1 MQITI
6 KNIAA
11 VRELSLD
18 LVPGVNILAGS
29 NEAGKTTACEVIA
42 ALLVR
47 DAKLDRTKAEIAQ
60 LIHQGARSGAA
71 VMGDQEGKVSCRWPE
86 PELEIEGDPPGASPV
101 VAGRVRPARLSPKER
116 TGTFIESLKALP
128 TEAEWRTGAANAG
141 LAEETALKLWD
152 KVADLGWDGA
162 SEAFAKKAREGKG
175 AWKQA
180 TNQPGYPAKGA
191 ETWQAPGHD
200 DDLLQVTVEAC
211 NVKLAELQGRRDKVV
226 QGAGRVEAERARL
239 QGLADQADRLAEA
252 EGAAKIAAEQAQTAL
267 AQAQKTF
274 NGMRRG
280 QLEVRCPHCNLP
292 VVLSDQ
298 APFVLKPDPKAS
310 GTTTD
315 PKVYDEAQRA
325 AARAENADAA
335 AERALGD
342 ATRKVEEAR
351 AAAAELAKLPPP
363 QSVDTSAIDAEI
375 ETAKAY
381 REAVRVTH
389 EAMRIHREVV
399 GYTKAAELA
408 GPMGLRKTKLS
419 TLVEAM
425 NAALAELCGA
435 AGWKKIVL
443 DLDLNVSMDGFAWA
457 NLSQGAR
464 WRVDAAIALYFAER
478 DGSHIAV
485 LDGADV
491 LDARGRNG
499 LLTLAGEFEIPI
511 LIGMTLTRSDAQKL
525 AGAGYPVTF
534 IHEGAGETL
543 GTPAMA
549 AE

>member
-1 MQITI
+1 MQIEI

-11 VRELSLD
+11 VKELSLD
-18 LVPGVNILAGS
+18 LGSGANILAGS
-29 NEAGKTTACEVIA
+29 NEAGKTTACEVVS

-47 DAKLDRTKAEIAQ
+47 DAKLDRTKAEIEQ
-60 LIHQGARSGAA
+60 LIRQGARSGSA
-71 VMGDQEGKVSCRWPE
+71 VLGDQEGKISCRWPE
-86 PELEIEGDPPGASPV
+86 PELAVEGDPPAASPV
-101 VAGRVRPARLSPKER
+101 VSGRVQPARLAPKER
-116 TGTFIESLKALP
+116 TGIFIESLKALP
-128 TEAEWRTGAANAG
+128 TRAEWCAGAANAG
-141 LAEETALKLWD
+141 LTDEVALKLWD

-162 SEAFAKKAREGKG
+162 ADAFGKKAQEGKG

-180 TNQPGYPAKGA
+180 TNQPGYPSKGA
-191 ETWQAPGHD
+191 ETWQAPGYD

-211 NVKLAELQGRRDKVV
+211 NVKLAELQGRRDQIV
-226 QGAGRVEAERARL
+226 QGVGKVEAERARL
-239 QGLADQADRLAEA
+239 RGMADQVGPLGDAEA
-252 EGAAKIAAEQAQTAL
+252 ALDQAQTNLTA
-267 AQAQKTF
+267 AQKTF
-274 NGMRRG
+274 KGMRRG
-280 QLEVRCPHCNLP
+280 QLEVRCPHCNHP

-298 APFVLKPDPKAS
+298 APFVLKPDPKLQGA
-310 GTTTD
+310 TTD
-315 PKVYDEAQRA
+315 PKAYDDAQRA
-325 AARAENADAA
+325 VVRAETAVST
-335 AERALGD
+335 AERALAD
-342 ATRKVEEAR
+342 ATRRAQEAE
-351 AAAAELAKLPPP
+351 AAAADLAKLPPP
-363 QSVDTSAIDAEI
+363 QAVDTAAIDAELGA
-375 ETAKAY
+375 AKAY

-425 NAALAELCGA
+425 NASLAGLCES
-435 AGWKKIVL
+435 AGWKPIAL
-443 DLDLNVSMDGFAWA
+443 DLDLNVTLGGFAWA

-478 DGSHIAV
+478 DGSHVAV

-499 LLTLAGEFEIPI
+499 LLKLAGEFEIPI
-511 LIGMTLTRSDAQKL
+511 LVGMTLTRSDAQKL

-534 IHEGAGETL
+534 IHDGTGEAL